1 MVKVRLYG
9 TTILLIK
16 ENFKKD
22 FFMVKVGLEIILN
35 NISIKDNF
43 LMDKNMEKQSKKQKV
58 KDIQVN
64 FIFIY

>member
-1 MVKVRLYG
+1 MVKVHLYG
-9 TTILLIK
+9 TTIPLIK
-16 ENFKKD
+16 DNFKKD

-64 FIFIY
+64 FTFIY